1 MRLKRLFDV
10 VAASLALLMLAPL
23 LALLA
28 LLVRLDLGAPVLF
41 RQQRPGRDGKPFTLV
56 KFRSMTDAR
65 DGRGRLLPD
74 GERLTRFGVFLRRS
88 SLDELPELFNVVRG
102 EMSLVGPRPLLM
114 RYTRYFTER
123 ERLRLSVRPGI
134 TGWAQIN
141 GRNETAWDVRLA
153 LDVWYVEH
161 RSMRLDLAILL
172 RTLAL
177 VLRRQGVVADAGS
190 VMRNLDDER
199 RGAETRP

>member
-41 RQQRPGRDGKPFTLV
+41 RQQRPGRDGKPFTMV

-65 DGRGRLLPD
+65 DERGRLLPD

-123 ERLRLSVRPGI
+123 ERLRLAVRPGI